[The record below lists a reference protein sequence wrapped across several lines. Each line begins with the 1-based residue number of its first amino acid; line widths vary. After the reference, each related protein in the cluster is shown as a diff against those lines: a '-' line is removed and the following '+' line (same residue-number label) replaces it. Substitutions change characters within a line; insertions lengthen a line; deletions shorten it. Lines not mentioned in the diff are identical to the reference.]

1 MSVAFL
7 LVSWRGKDIIWIS
20 ALSSFEYRS
29 QVEATGGHN
38 FLVTH
43 RVAKVDI
50 ISFRFSIFGKPF
62 SHKMY
67 TRACELYPQCHLI
80 SEDGPDWS

>member
-1 MSVAFL
+1 M
-7 LVSWRGKDIIWIS
+7 
-20 ALSSFEYRS
+20 
-29 QVEATGGHN
+29 EAIGGHN

-67 TRACELYPQCHLI
+67 TRACELNPQCHLI
-80 SEDGPDWS
+80 LKDGPDWS